1 MWCVNFRFH
10 CLTYIAQVHK
20 KKNPTKEN
28 GIETKQPP
36 PQLAIA
42 ITTMPPPI
50 INHSQ
55 RVTQQHYPYP
65 LAAAHIL
72 FLKYTSKYNFPT
84 QKVFSFFPVSFLL
97 NDIVLCWSLM
107 GKVGSGII
115 CSSNPSRHSH
125 SAGSHFMVG
134 ISQVFQAPLRIQL
147 TTYTLD
153 PSPMY
158 TVPPSAG
165 WQLLRCWSES
175 DKTEFSTTKD
185 PWG

>member
-1 MWCVNFRFH
+1 MIDLKQSSKDKLHKSCTIPSSVCQFQISLFDLFCSRS
-10 CLTYIAQVHK
+10 K
-20 KKNPTKEN
+20 KKHPTKEN

-72 FLKYTSKYNFPT
+72 FLKYTSKYSKKYFH
-84 QKVFSFFPVSFLL
+84 FFLCLFCSMP
-97 NDIVLCWSLM
+97 CWSLT
-107 GKVGSGII
+107 GKVGTGII
-115 CSSNPSRHSH
+115 CSSSPSRHSH

-134 ISQVFQAPLRIQL
+134 ISQVSQAPLRIQL

-165 WQLLRCWSES
+165 WQLLRC
-175 DKTEFSTTKD
+175 
-185 PWG
+185 